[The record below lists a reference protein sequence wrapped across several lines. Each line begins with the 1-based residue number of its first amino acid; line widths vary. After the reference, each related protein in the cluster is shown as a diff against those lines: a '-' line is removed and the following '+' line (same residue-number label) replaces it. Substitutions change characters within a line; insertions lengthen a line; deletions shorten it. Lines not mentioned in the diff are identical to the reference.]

1 MKAFQPLATR
11 PVALGIICIGI
22 IALGILSLF
31 SLPTKLYPNT
41 SKTSISVSIPHSTMG
56 AEDFAREYSRHL
68 NSALGGLDGLETYTI
83 EYQPGETDAR
93 LEFEWG
99 TDGTTARTD
108 VQNAMASIERLLPE
122 ESQEYRVRYWAGRTA
137 GFYAVAVYSES
148 LDDAAIYEA
157 VEPLVAPRLTRIR
170 NTDIARVN
178 EVSEWSVTIE
188 LIPSRLLAHGL
199 RADEVFQ
206 IVRSTF
212 SDRSL
217 GNIQS
222 ERNPQTVRIAL
233 TAGDPH
239 RLGELTVRYTDTQP
253 VRLRDVADVI
263 IRKDLPQR
271 IYTINGKRAVVIFAM
286 PSEDGNI
293 RELSA
298 AIEKILADVK
308 PQLPESIR
316 FRTIV
321 NPDAY
326 ISRAISNVIQAG
338 LAGAV
343 LAVIVCLMFL
353 GSLRASLQIAFS
365 MPVSLFLSFVLMKLF
380 GVSIN
385 LISLGG
391 LTLSVGMIVDAS
403 IVVLE
408 NIHRVRSTSKDPLIE
423 TIAQAVKEVYL
434 PVIASVLTSVVV
446 FVPIILTT
454 DLTSAVLGDLALCV
468 IFVLFS
474 SLFVALI
481 LVPALS
487 CVFETTQ
494 TEHEREH
501 LGMRLIERAK
511 ALYLH
516 NVGWVLQTRTRA
528 AAVIFIFTA
537 ALALTVIFQLPHIER
552 EILAKPDSARVSLRM
567 TNRNITRP
575 EDLLKATKPVEE
587 NLIALFDD
595 RLENLFGRVSGTNT
609 MNYTL
614 TLTSADF
621 RDEAIKILQD
631 TYPSNDTWR
640 YLVRA
645 WDPADI
651 PLPRTDDL
659 KVRFL
664 ERPGASSINIRME
677 TAVNRLR
684 DENLYK
690 SVEPAPDTA
699 PLTSHLLY
707 PRPETLAASGSAA
720 IDQFAQ
726 TARLLTGELRAG
738 QTEIEGNTVD
748 IQVKLR
754 GSPVSDIAAL
764 TSAFTST
771 PAGPAL
777 FGHFFT
783 AMESTAAADL
793 IEIDGEDAHYVY
805 GDLGLGKNDTDRAR
819 ALESARKTLEEA
831 LGAPATGGYEIMDGR
846 AEISSAQKSLFGALV
861 MSVILILFVLGVQFN
876 SLTKPLVIALAIPLG
891 FTGVIFFLHV
901 CHSTVSL
908 NSLLGAILLSG
919 LTVNNS
925 ILLMDV
931 YGEAR
936 RAGQQNTSAIL
947 SACARRFRPIL
958 MTTFTTI
965 FGMLPIALA
974 LGEGSNV
981 IQPLGIAVSGGLL
994 VSTLSTLVV
1003 IPAFLRITG
1012 PKNNASPDDP
1022 AAHTNRKG
1030 QSFTTL
1036 ALAALCL
1043 STPFL
1048 QPRAQAQVLAQSKI
1062 RGQHSSDKSKPA
1074 EVEMSHIATSKPPTA
1089 SADSAALRIGEDLV
1103 ITMMRQD
1110 RLNSEFTILLS
1121 AHALRQDVASARQ
1134 KRQRLSLVNQT
1145 RAQWPAG
1152 RDPYGWEASG
1162 LRNSTHLAFSWNLY
1176 DGGVGA
1182 TALQQSTLPTELAV
1196 NAWREQLYRE
1206 VAQAATLALRTRQ
1219 LEREALL
1226 LEATLQTRAQWLNT
1240 VHSQIRQGRRPG
1252 QDAIEFE
1259 LQKMQVERRKT
1270 DNLTKTISTRQELR
1284 ALGVDTQ
1291 AEQLISHVQ
1300 TLASGEKQP
1309 SCDPSGTE
1317 RLDGS
1322 DTEAMR
1328 LRLEEKQIKLEL
1340 KSLSAAS
1347 GRQPTIDFGLRTGVG
1362 VDASGTIG
1370 PEATATIDIQWLL
1383 ADGGSASAEEALLQ
1397 NESKLNAIRQRNRRE
1412 ALSLERLR
1420 VCKTL
1425 ELTWAS
1431 AQAAQD
1437 LSRADQQL
1445 VELLQRKRT
1454 LGAVSDFEWISR
1466 QLSSYQ
1472 NQERDVQAQA
1482 ALEQAILDAWL
1493 IQDLPLL
1500 VSRAGARERVSVADY
1515 TNYRN

>member
-11 PVALGIICIGI
+11 PVAFGIICLGIIG
-22 IALGILSLF
+22 LGILSL
-31 SLPTKLYPNT
+31 SNLPTKLYPNT
-41 SKTSISVSIPHSTMG
+41 SKTSISVEIPHSTMG
-56 AEDFAREYSRHL
+56 AEDFSREYSRHL
-68 NSALGGLDGLETYTI
+68 NNALGGLDGLETYEI

-99 TDGTTARTD
+99 VDGTTARTD

-122 ESQEYRVRYWAGRTA
+122 EAQDYSVRYWAGRTA

-148 LDDAAIYEA
+148 LDDAAIYEV

-178 EVSEWSVTIE
+178 EVSEWSVTVE
-188 LIPSRLLAHGL
+188 LLPERLLAHGL

-217 GNIQS
+217 GSIQS
-222 ERNPQTVRIAL
+222 GRNPETVRIAL
-233 TAGDPH
+233 TGGDPE
-239 RLGELTVRYTDTQP
+239 RLGELAVRHTDTQP
-253 VRLRDVADVI
+253 VRLQDVADVI
-263 IRKDLPQR
+263 VRKDLPQR

-298 AIEKILADVK
+298 AIEQILADVK

-321 NPDAY
+321 NPDEY

-338 LAGAV
+338 LAGGV
-343 LAVIVCLMFL
+343 LAVIVCLIFL
-353 GSLRASLQIAFS
+353 GSLRTSLQIAFS

-408 NIHRVRSTSKDPLIE
+408 NIHRVRSASRAPLME
-423 TIAQAVKEVYL
+423 AIAQAVQEVYL

-468 IFVLFS
+468 IFVLFA
-474 SLFVALI
+474 SLFVALV

-487 CVFETTQ
+487 CLLEPAQ
-494 TEHEREH
+494 AKPERKH
-501 LGMRLIERAK
+501 MGMKLIERLK

-516 NVGWVLQTRTRA
+516 NVGWILHTRTRA
-528 AAVIFIFTA
+528 AAVIFVFAT
-537 ALALTVIFQLPHIER
+537 ALALTIVFQLPHIER

-567 TNRNITRP
+567 TNRNITRA
-575 EDLLKATKPVEE
+575 EDLLKAAKPVEE
-587 NLIALFDD
+587 NLIRLFGD

-621 RDEAIKILQD
+621 RDETINVLQD
-631 TYPSNDTWR
+631 TYPSDDTWR

-664 ERPGASSINIRME
+664 ERPGADPINMRME
-677 TAVNRLR
+677 AAVKGLR
-684 DENLYK
+684 EQGLYK
-690 SVEPAPDTA
+690 SVEPSPDTA

-707 PRPETLAASGSAA
+707 PRPETLAASGSVA

-748 IQVKLR
+748 IKVRLR
-754 GSPVSDIAAL
+754 GSPVSDISAL
-764 TSAFTST
+764 TTAFTST
-771 PAGPAL
+771 PAGPAP
-777 FGHFFT
+777 FGHFFSIQK
-783 AMESTAAADL
+783 STAAAEL
-793 IEIDGEDAHYVY
+793 IEIDGEDAHYIY
-805 GDLGLGKNDTDRAR
+805 GDLGLGKNDTDRSR
-819 ALESARKTLEEA
+819 ALEGARNTLEET
-831 LGAPATGGYEIMDGR
+831 LGTPAAGGYEIMDGR

-861 MSVILILFVLGVQFN
+861 LSVILILFVLGVQFN
-876 SLTKPLVIALAIPLG
+876 SITKPLVIALAIPLG

-901 CHSTVSL
+901 CQSTLSL
-908 NSLLGAILLSG
+908 NSLLGTILLSG

-936 RAGQQNTSAIL
+936 RSGQHDTAAIL
-947 SACARRFRPIL
+947 SACTQRFRPIL

-965 FGMLPIALA
+965 LGMLPIALA

-1012 PKNNASPDDP
+1012 HGRNPQPDGP
-1022 AAHTNRKG
+1022 SGSTAGKQHSLIA
-1030 QSFTTL
+1030 L
-1036 ALAALCL
+1036 AFAALCL
-1043 STPFL
+1043 MTPDTQARAQGQVYDRTEGEAKPSANRSTPADDL
-1048 QPRAQAQVLAQSKI
+1048 TPSPRPDSFESEAQRAGALLV
-1062 RGQHSSDKSKPA
+1062 
-1074 EVEMSHIATSKPPTA
+1074 ATMT
-1089 SADSAALRIGEDLV
+1089 
-1103 ITMMRQD
+1103 RQN
-1110 RLNSEFTILLS
+1110 RLKEEFTSLQSASVLS
-1121 AHALRQDVASARQ
+1121 KDAADARQ
-1134 KRQRLSLVNQT
+1134 NRQRLTLLNQT

-1152 RDPYGWEASG
+1152 RDPYGWEPSG
-1162 LRNSTHLAFSWNLY
+1162 LRNSTQLAFTWNLY
-1176 DGGVGA
+1176 DGGTGA
-1182 TALQQSTLPTELAV
+1182 VALQQSTLPAALAV
-1196 NAWREQLYRE
+1196 NAWRGGLYRE
-1206 VAQAATLALRTRQ
+1206 VAAAARLALRSRQ
-1219 LEREALL
+1219 LQREATLL
-1226 LEATLQTRAQWLNT
+1226 DATLQTRTQWLET
-1240 VHSQIRQGRRPG
+1240 VRNQIRQGRRPG

-1259 LQKMQVERRKT
+1259 LQKMQVERRKAE
-1270 DNLTKTISTRQELR
+1270 NLAETASAQHELR
-1284 ALGVDTQ
+1284 TLGVDSQ
-1291 AEQLISHVQ
+1291 ADQLMSHVQ
-1300 TLASGEKQP
+1300 ALASAEQQP
-1309 SCDPSGTE
+1309 ACDPAGTE

-1322 DTEAMR
+1322 DAEAMR
-1328 LRLEEKQIKLEL
+1328 LRLEERRIKLEL
-1340 KSLSAAS
+1340 SALDAATGS
-1347 GRQPTIDFGLRTGVG
+1347 QPTVDFGLRTGVG
-1362 VDASGTIG
+1362 INAGGTLG
-1370 PEATATIDIQWLL
+1370 PEATATLDVQWLL
-1383 ADGGSASAEEALLQ
+1383 ADGGGATAEAALLQ
-1397 NESKLNAIRQRNRRE
+1397 NESRLNAIRQRNRSE
-1412 ALSLERLR
+1412 ALKLERLR
-1420 VCKTL
+1420 ACQAL
-1425 ELTWAS
+1425 ELAWAS
-1431 AQAAQD
+1431 ARAARD
-1437 LSRADQQL
+1437 LLQTDRRL
-1445 VELLQRKRT
+1445 VELQQRKRD
-1454 LGAVSDFEWISR
+1454 LGAISDFEWISR
-1466 QLSSYQ
+1466 QLTSYQ
-1472 NQERDVQAQA
+1472 NQEREVQAQT
-1482 ALEQAILDAWL
+1482 ALEQAILGVWL
-1493 IQDLPLL
+1493 LQDLPLL
-1500 VSRAGARERVSVADY
+1500 VAKAGATESGPEAQ
-1515 TNYRN
+1515 